1 MLKLFA
7 ALFSRCN
14 IKMEVSIEAVVLS
27 IVLSIVKI
35 RSQLLVWSMKQ
46 PGKLQQSKTAR
57 QGLLAYE
64 ICSGK
69 RTIHEC
75 QKSMIW

>member
-1 MLKLFA
+1 MLKLFV

-14 IKMEVSIEAVVLS
+14 IKMEVSIEAMVLL
-27 IVLSIVKI
+27 IHIVKI

-46 PGKLQQSKTAR
+46 PGKLQQSETAR
-57 QGLLAYE
+57 QGLLVYE

-69 RTIHEC
+69 STIHEC